1 MTVAGVR
8 RSHIKI
14 VSISINVFQNLESR
28 DQAYSKEKYMTY
40 QLLPEHLRQRT
51 CHKFEAKPRP
61 KRPEPNLDSELNY
74 VSDGT
79 LLN

>member
-40 QLLPEHLRQRT
+40 QLLPEHLR
-51 CHKFEAKPRP
+51 
-61 KRPEPNLDSELNY
+61 
-74 VSDGT
+74 
-79 LLN
+79 